1 MSQRFSEYDRKPN
14 DLYETPAWVTEV
26 LVSHLP
32 SKVKRVWEPA
42 AGGGCMVAAL
52 RRLGVHVESTDI
64 SGGVDFLAS
73 HDVPTFD
80 AVITNPPFRLAQR
93 FIERALDLTRPGRGA
108 VAMLLGVDYDFAKTR
123 QHLFGKCPMFA
134 KKLVLTRRI
143 VWVGMDGPGAA
154 PSTNHAWFI
163 WDHRHEG
170 PPAVVYQGGALRG
183 QAARA
188 QAIRDRDEADRTDQR
203 PRPSGNSIEAA
214 LRRLRKSRPDIHA
227 QVLAGEITPHA
238 GMIAAGFRKRPV

>member
-1 MSQRFSEYDRKPN
+1 
-14 DLYETPAWVTEV
+14 
-26 LVSHLP
+26 
-32 SKVKRVWEPA
+32 
-42 AGGGCMVAAL
+42 MVAAL

-108 VAMLLGVDYDFAKTR
+108 VAMLLGVDYDSAKTR

-143 VWVGMDGPGAA
+143 VWVGMDGPGRHLRRTMHGSYGTIVMKVRRPSYIKVA
-154 PSTNHAWFI
+154 PCEAK
-163 WDHRHEG
+163 
-170 PPAVVYQGGALRG
+170 PPA
-183 QAARA
+183 
-188 QAIRDRDEADRTDQR
+188 
-203 PRPSGNSIEAA
+203 PRPYGIVM
-214 LRRLRKSRPDIHA
+214 RLTAPISDRGHQA
-227 QVLAGEITPHA
+227 TP
-238 GMIAAGFRKRPV
+238 